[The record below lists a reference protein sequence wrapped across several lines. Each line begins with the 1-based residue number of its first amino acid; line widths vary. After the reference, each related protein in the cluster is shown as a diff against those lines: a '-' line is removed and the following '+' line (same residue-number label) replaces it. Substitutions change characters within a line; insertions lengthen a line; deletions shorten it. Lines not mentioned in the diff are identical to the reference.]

1 MLSFTHCNIYLLI
14 SHFILCLYV
23 FLLFCQKIIT
33 KQIIIQNSNNK
44 QITLNCSCV
53 NYKLTYTITHTKHI
67 QTHTHTPRINC
78 KLLQDKQFCW
88 QTLKLTISH
97 FKLFFLLMSLSQSHS
112 RIKQEKYC
120 AHTTLTNR
128 HSLSYISLSIYINKL
143 NTVMLILCAFNCIN
157 TLTLAHSLTL
167 SLSPLL
173 TELMKN
179 IDL

>member
-14 SHFILCLYV
+14 SHFILCMFSLVLSKNHYKANYHLEQQQQANNIKLQLCKLQTNLY
-23 FLLFCQKIIT
+23 
-33 KQIIIQNSNNK
+33 
-44 QITLNCSCV
+44 
-53 NYKLTYTITHTKHI
+53 YYTHTKHI
-67 QTHTHTPRINC
+67 QTHTHTPRRNC

-88 QTLKLTISH
+88 RTLKLTISH

-120 AHTTLTNR
+120 AHTTLTNT

-157 TLTLAHSLTL
+157 TLALAHSLTL